1 MLSAVALA
9 PVAFHA
15 PALPASA
22 TRSASVRMEEEM
34 PWLEEAGYFV
44 VGAQPVEKDW
54 GDSTEIQDAAGL
66 ATLAKKLNPAVGYWD
81 PFGIGDADKELIGWF
96 RHAEIKHG
104 RIAMFG
110 FVGFCVQS
118 AGIYWPFKLQGLN
131 CEPITY
137 AQISAAGGPGD
148 QWDALPTAA
157 KLQILFVIGLLEF
170 VSECKPILEANGQKH
185 YVRGG
190 KPGVYPSFKKA
201 APALGFPASA
211 IPFDFFDPF
220 NLQSKMT
227 PEQKE
232 RGLLA
237 EINNGRLAM
246 IGLMGLLS
254 ASKGL
259 IVPGLDSLPIT
270 PYKGEYMAYFS
281 EVNSDLPFVA
291 DMLAT
296 IK

>member
-157 KLQILFVIGLLEF
+157 KLQILFV
-170 VSECKPILEANGQKH
+170 C
-185 YVRGG
+185 
-190 KPGVYPSFKKA
+190 A
-201 APALGFPASA
+201 A
-211 IPFDFFDPF
+211 
-220 NLQSKMT
+220 
-227 PEQKE
+227 
-232 RGLLA
+232 LA
-237 EINNGRLAM
+237 AAR
-246 IGLMGLLS
+246 
-254 ASKGL
+254 
-259 IVPGLDSLPIT
+259 T
-270 PYKGEYMAYFS
+270 
-281 EVNSDLPFVA
+281 
-291 DMLAT
+291 
-296 IK
+296 